1 MDDTATQ
8 EPIEKG
14 DKSSG
19 FRLRNYTPRG
29 LYARLGTLVALPV
42 FAIFSIFAIYYYQE
56 HIRDVNEKLSQSIAR
71 EVGLIIDMCDDA
83 NQVLA
88 KEMEIEAQLGL
99 RFDCNYERALDW
111 PEAAREQF
119 GYVEV
124 LRQQL
129 SFATPRDVEVRT
141 VERGR
146 VLDFR
151 SQIEGGTV
159 RVLIDR
165 KRALAANTHFTIVW
179 VLAGALFMLALSFA
193 FLRNQVRSILRLTE
207 AAKAFGRGRDMPGFR
222 PSGATEIRDAAR
234 AVTDMRG
241 RLTAFAEQ
249 RTAMLA
255 GVSHDLRT
263 PLTRLK
269 LQLAMM
275 EQSEE
280 ITGARADLDDMS
292 KMLDEYLA
300 FASGEEGERAEEL
313 RLDHIARTVAER
325 IDGADVPEAE
335 EITVTARPMALT
347 RTLSN
352 LMSNAVGYGNRCEV
366 RLVKGPR
373 MAEILIDDDGPGI
386 PEDKREDA
394 FRPFHRLDDGRSQN
408 VSGTGLG
415 LTLARD
421 FARSHGGDIRL
432 ETSPLGGLRVRLRL
446 PY

>member
-1 MDDTATQ
+1 M
-8 EPIEKG
+8 
-14 DKSSG
+14 
-19 FRLRNYTPRG
+19 RLRDYTPRG
-29 LYARLGTLVALPV
+29 LYARLAALVAVPV
-42 FAIFSIFAIYYYQE
+42 IVIFAIFAIYYYQE
-56 HIRDVNEKLSQSIAR
+56 HNSDVNDKLSQSIAR
-71 EVGLIIDMCDDA
+71 EVGLILDICEDPNHDF
-83 NQVLA
+83 V
-88 KEMEIEAQLGL
+88 MESELEVQLGL
-99 RFDCNYERALDW
+99 QLDCDYENGLAW
-111 PEAAREQF
+111 PDYAREHF
-119 GYVEV
+119 GYGKV
-124 LRQQL
+124 LRRQL
-129 SFATPRDVEVRT
+129 AAVTDQPVEVRT
-141 VERGR
+141 VESGR

-151 SQIEGGTV
+151 GTIDTGTV

-179 VLAGALFMLALSFA
+179 VLMGALFMLALAFS

-234 AVTDMRG
+234 AVTDMRA
-241 RLTAFAEQ
+241 RLMAFTDQ

-280 ITGARADLDDMS
+280 ITGARTDLDDMS

-313 RLDHIARTVAER
+313 RLDHITRTVAER
-325 IDGADVPEAE
+325 IDGASVKEAT
-335 EITVTARPMALT
+335 EISLTARPMALT
-347 RTLSN
+347 RTLTN
-352 LMSNAVGYGNRCEV
+352 LMSNAVGYGNRCDV
-366 RLVKGPR
+366 ALIKGPR

-386 PEDKREDA
+386 PEDQYEDA

-421 FARSHGGDIRL
+421 FARAHGGDIRL
-432 ETSPLGGLRVRLRL
+432 EKRPLGGLRGRLRL

>member
-1 MDDTATQ
+1 M
-8 EPIEKG
+8 
-14 DKSSG
+14 SS
-19 FRLRNYTPRG
+19 FRLRDYTPRG
-29 LYARLGTLVALPV
+29 LYARLAALVAVPV
-42 FAIFSIFAIYYYQE
+42 IAIFAIFSLYYYQE
-56 HIRDVNEKLSQSIAR
+56 HISDVNEKLSQSIAR
-71 EVGLIIDMCDDA
+71 EVGLIVDICSDPTHD
-83 NQVLA
+83 LA
-88 KEMEIEAQLGL
+88 METEIEQQLGL
-99 RFDCNYERALDW
+99 RLDCAHPEGMTW
-111 PEAAREQF
+111 PDQARTRF
-119 GYVEV
+119 GYGKV
-124 LRQQL
+124 LRGQL
-129 SFATPRDVEVRT
+129 ASVTDHPVEVRT
-141 VERGR
+141 IETGR

-151 SQIEGGTV
+151 SPIETGTV

-179 VLAGALFMLALSFA
+179 VLLGALFMLALAFA

-207 AAKAFGRGRDMPGFR
+207 AAKAYGRGRDMPGFR

-234 AVTDMRG
+234 AVTDMRA
-241 RLTAFAEQ
+241 RLTAFTEQ

-280 ITGARADLDDMS
+280 IAGARNDLDDMS

-300 FASGEEGERAEEL
+300 FASGEEGEKPEEL
-313 RLDHIARTVAER
+313 RLDHITRTVAER
-325 IDGADVPEAE
+325 IDGAKVIEAS
-335 EITVTARPMALT
+335 EISLMVRPMALT
-347 RTLSN
+347 RTLTN
-352 LMSNAVGYGNRCEV
+352 LMSNGVGYGDRCQV
-366 RLVKGPR
+366 SLIKGPK
-373 MAEILIDDDGPGI
+373 MAEILFDDDGPGI

-394 FRPFHRLDDGRSQN
+394 FRPFHRLEDGRSQN

-421 FARSHGGDIRL
+421 FARAHGGDIRL
-432 ETSPLGGLRVRLRL
+432 EESPLGGLRVRLRL

>member
-1 MDDTATQ
+1 M
-8 EPIEKG
+8 
-14 DKSSG
+14 SS
-19 FRLRNYTPRG
+19 FRLRDYTPRG
-29 LYARLGTLVALPV
+29 LYARLAALVAVPV
-42 FAIFSIFAIYYYQE
+42 VAIFAIFALYYYQE
-56 HIRDVNEKLSQSIAR
+56 HISDVNEKLSQSIAR
-71 EVGLIIDMCDDA
+71 EVGLIVDICADPNHSVA
-83 NQVLA
+83 QEA
-88 KEMEIEAQLGL
+88 EIEQQLGL
-99 RFDCNYERALDW
+99 QLDCAYQGDLTWPDDARRRFSY
-111 PEAAREQF
+111 
-119 GYVEV
+119 GKV
-124 LRQQL
+124 LRGQL
-129 SFATPRDVEVRT
+129 ASVTANQVEVRT
-141 VERGR
+141 IESGA

-151 SQIEGGTV
+151 SLIGTGTV

-179 VLAGALFMLALSFA
+179 VLLGAILMLALAFA

-234 AVTDMRG
+234 AVTDMRA
-241 RLTAFAEQ
+241 RLTSFTDQ

-280 ITGARADLDDMS
+280 IVGARSDLDDMS

-300 FASGEEGERAEEL
+300 FASGEEGERPEEL
-313 RLDHIARTVAER
+313 RLDHITRTVAER
-325 IDGADVPEAE
+325 IDGAKVVEAT
-335 EITVTARPMALT
+335 EISITARPMALT
-347 RTLSN
+347 RTLTN
-352 LMSNAVGYGNRCEV
+352 LMSNAVGYANRCDV
-366 RLVKGPR
+366 QLIKGPR
-373 MAEILIDDDGPGI
+373 MAEILFDDDGSGI

-421 FARSHGGDIRL
+421 FAKAHGGDIRL
-432 ETSPLGGLRVRLRL
+432 EDSPLGGLRVRLRL

>member
-1 MDDTATQ
+1 M
-8 EPIEKG
+8 
-14 DKSSG
+14 SS
-19 FRLRNYTPRG
+19 FRLRDYTPKS
-29 LYARLGTLVALPV
+29 LYGRLATLVALPV
-42 FAIFSIFAIYYYQE
+42 IAIFAIFALYYYQE

-71 EVGLIIDMCDDA
+71 EVGLIVDICARPDHSPEA
-83 NQVLA
+83 EQ
-88 KEMEIEAQLGL
+88 EIETQLGL
-99 RFDCNYERALDW
+99 QFDCNHPDAMVW
-111 PEAAREQF
+111 PDDARQRF
-119 GYVEV
+119 GYDDV
-124 LRQQL
+124 LRGQL
-129 SFATPRDVEVRT
+129 AAVTEHAIEARVIDA
-141 VERGR
+141 GR

-151 SQIEGGTV
+151 HQADANAV
-159 RVLIDR
+159 RVVVDR

-179 VLAGALFMLALSFA
+179 VLLGAMFMLALAFA

-207 AAKAFGRGRDMPGFR
+207 AAKAFGRGRDLPGFR

-234 AVTDMRG
+234 AVTDMRA
-241 RLTAFAEQ
+241 RLTAFTDQ

-269 LQLAMM
+269 LQVAMM
-275 EQSEE
+275 EQTEE

-300 FASGEEGERAEEL
+300 FASGEEGERAEDL
-313 RLDHIARTVAER
+313 RLDHIARTVVER
-325 IDGADVPEAE
+325 IDGASVLDSPE
-335 EITVTARPMALT
+335 INVTARPMALT

-352 LMSNAVGYGNRCEV
+352 LISNGVGYGDRCEV

-408 VSGTGLG
+408 VAGTGLG

-421 FARSHGGDIRL
+421 FARGHGGDIRL
-432 ETSPLGGLRVRLRL
+432 EDSPIGGLRVRLRL

>member
-1 MDDTATQ
+1 M
-8 EPIEKG
+8 
-14 DKSSG
+14 SG
-19 FRLRNYTPRG
+19 FRLRDYTPRG
-29 LYARLGTLVALPV
+29 LYARLAALVAVPV
-42 FAIFSIFAIYYYQE
+42 IAIFAIFAFYYYQE
-56 HIRDVNEKLSQSIAR
+56 HISEVNEKLSQSIAR
-71 EVGLIIDMCDDA
+71 EVGLIVDVCADPNSD
-83 NQVLA
+83 LA
-88 KEMEIEAQLGL
+88 MESDIESQLGL
-99 RFDCNYERALDW
+99 RLDCAHPDGMTW
-111 PEAAREQF
+111 PDNARTRF
-119 GYVEV
+119 GYGKV
-124 LRQQL
+124 LRGQL
-129 SFATPRDVEVRT
+129 ASVTAQPVEVRAIQN
-141 VERGR
+141 GS

-151 SQIEGGTV
+151 STNNNGIV

-179 VLAGALFMLALSFA
+179 VLLGAVFMLALAFA

-207 AAKAFGRGRDMPGFR
+207 AAKAFGRGRDIPGFR

-234 AVTDMRG
+234 AVNDMRG
-241 RLTAFAEQ
+241 RLTAFADQ

-255 GVSHDLRT
+255 AVSHDLRT

-280 ITGARADLDDMS
+280 ITGARNDLDDMS

-325 IDGADVPEAE
+325 IDGVNVQEAPE
-335 EITVTARPMALT
+335 ISLTARPMALT
-347 RTLSN
+347 RTLTN
-352 LMSNAVGYGNRCEV
+352 LMTNGVGYGDRCDIS
-366 RLVKGPR
+366 LIKGPK
-373 MAEILIDDDGPGI
+373 MAEILFDDDGPGI

-408 VSGTGLG
+408 IAGTGLG

-421 FARSHGGDIRL
+421 FAKAHGGDIRL
-432 ETSPLGGLRVRLRL
+432 EDSPLGGLRVRLRL

>member
-1 MDDTATQ
+1 M
-8 EPIEKG
+8 
-14 DKSSG
+14 SS
-19 FRLRNYTPRG
+19 FRLRDYTPRG
-29 LYARLGTLVALPV
+29 LYARLAALVAVPV
-42 FAIFSIFAIYYYQE
+42 VAIFAIFSLYYYQE
-56 HIRDVNEKLSQSIAR
+56 HISDVNEKLSQSIAR
-71 EVGLIIDMCDDA
+71 EVGLIIDLCSDPKHD
-83 NQVLA
+83 LA
-88 KEMEIEAQLGL
+88 MATGIEQQLGL
-99 RFDCNYERALDW
+99 RLDCAYPGAMDW
-111 PEAAREQF
+111 PEPSRARF
-119 GYVEV
+119 GYGEV
-124 LRQQL
+124 LRGQL
-129 SFATPRDVEVRT
+129 ASVTDHVVEVRT
-141 VERGR
+141 IETGR

-151 SQIEGGTV
+151 SVTETGTV

-179 VLAGALFMLALSFA
+179 VLLGAVFMLGLAFA

-234 AVTDMRG
+234 AVTDMRA
-241 RLTAFAEQ
+241 RLTAFTEQ

-280 ITGARADLDDMS
+280 ITGARSDLEDMS

-300 FASGEEGERAEEL
+300 FASGEEGEKPEEL
-313 RLDHIARTVAER
+313 RLDHITRTVAER
-325 IDGADVPEAE
+325 IDGAKVIEAI
-335 EITVTARPMALT
+335 EISLTVRPMALT
-347 RTLSN
+347 RTLTN
-352 LMSNAVGYGNRCEV
+352 LMSNAVGYGDRCQV
-366 RLVKGPR
+366 SLIKGPK

-386 PEDKREDA
+386 PEDQREDA

-408 VSGTGLG
+408 VAGTGLG

-421 FARSHGGDIRL
+421 FARAHGGDIRL
-432 ETSPLGGLRVRLRL
+432 EDSPLGGLRVRLRL

>member
-1 MDDTATQ
+1 M
-8 EPIEKG
+8 
-14 DKSSG
+14 SG
-19 FRLRNYTPRG
+19 FRLRDYTPKS
-29 LYARLGTLVALPV
+29 LYARLAALVMLPV
-42 FAIFSIFAIYYYQE
+42 IAIFAIFAIYYYQE

-71 EVGLIIDMCDDA
+71 EVSLLVDICA
-83 NQVLA
+83 NPDHTASVEL
-88 KEMEIEAQLGL
+88 EIENQLGL
-99 RFDCNYERALDW
+99 RFDCAYENGLTW
-111 PEAAREQF
+111 PETARERF
-119 GYVEV
+119 GYDDV
-124 LRQQL
+124 LRGQMVAVSDL
-129 SFATPRDVEVRT
+129 EIHVRAI
-141 VERGR
+141 EAGR

-151 SQIEGGTV
+151 SDQAGDTV
-159 RVLIDR
+159 RVVVDR

-179 VLAGALFMLALSFA
+179 VLLGALFMLALAFA

-207 AAKAFGRGRDMPGFR
+207 AAKAFGRGRDLPGFR

-234 AVTDMRG
+234 AVTDMRA
-241 RLTAFAEQ
+241 RLTAFTDQ

-280 ITGARADLDDMS
+280 ITGARSDLDDMS

-313 RLDHIARTVAER
+313 RLDHIAKTVAER
-325 IDGADVPEAE
+325 IDGASVEADVEL
-335 EITVTARPMALT
+335 TVTARPMALT

-352 LMSNAVGYGNRCEV
+352 LMSNSVGYGDRCEV

-408 VSGTGLG
+408 VVGTGLG

-421 FARSHGGDIRL
+421 FARGHGGDIRL
-432 ETSPLGGLRVRLRL
+432 EDSPLGGLRVRLRL

>member
-1 MDDTATQ
+1 M
-8 EPIEKG
+8 
-14 DKSSG
+14 SG
-19 FRLRNYTPRG
+19 FRLRDYTPRG
-29 LYARLGTLVALPV
+29 LYARLGALVAVPV
-42 FAIFSIFAIYYYQE
+42 IAIFAIFAIYYYQE
-56 HIRDVNEKLSQSIAR
+56 HISDVNEKLSQSIAR
-71 EVGLIIDMCDDA
+71 EVGMVIDICADPEHD
-83 NQVLA
+83 LA
-88 KEMEIEAQLGL
+88 METDIESQLGL
-99 RFDCNYERALDW
+99 RLDCAFQEGMTW
-111 PEAAREQF
+111 SEASQDSF
-119 GYVEV
+119 GYGTV
-124 LRQQL
+124 LRGQL
-129 SFATPRDVEVRT
+129 ASFANRPVEVRT
-141 VERGR
+141 INSGR

-151 SQIEGGTV
+151 SAIDTGTV

-179 VLAGALFMLALSFA
+179 VLMGAVFMLALAFS

-234 AVTDMRG
+234 AVTDMRAK
-241 RLTAFAEQ
+241 LMAFTDQ

-280 ITGARADLDDMS
+280 ITGARSDLDDMS

-300 FASGEEGERAEEL
+300 FASGEEGERPEEL
-313 RLDHIARTVAER
+313 RLDHITRTVAER
-325 IDGADVPEAE
+325 IDGAEVVETI
-335 EITVTARPMALT
+335 EISVTVRPMALT
-347 RTLSN
+347 RTLTN
-352 LMSNAVGYGNRCEV
+352 LMTNAVGYGTRCKV
-366 RLVKGPR
+366 SLVKGPR
-373 MAEILIDDDGPGI
+373 MAEILFDDDGPGI
-386 PEDKREDA
+386 PEEKREDA

-408 VSGTGLG
+408 IAGTGLG

-421 FARSHGGDIRL
+421 FARGHGGDIRL
-432 ETSPLGGLRVRLRL
+432 EESPLGGLRVRLRL

>member
-1 MDDTATQ
+1 M
-8 EPIEKG
+8 
-14 DKSSG
+14 SG
-19 FRLRNYTPRG
+19 FRLRDYTPKS
-29 LYARLGTLVALPV
+29 LYGRLATLVALPV
-42 FAIFSIFAIYYYQE
+42 IAIFAIFSLYYYQE

-71 EVGLIIDMCDDA
+71 EVGLIIDVCSDPTINVA
-83 NQVLA
+83 TEN
-88 KEMEIEAQLGL
+88 EIESQLGL
-99 RFDCNYERALDW
+99 LLDCAHETGLTW
-111 PEAAREQF
+111 PETARARFGYDDVLREQ
-119 GYVEV
+119 
-124 LRQQL
+124 L
-129 SFATPRDVEVRT
+129 RT
-141 VERGR
+141 VSRHEVDVRSVENGR

-151 SQIEGGTV
+151 SEIESGTV
-159 RVLIDR
+159 RILIER

-179 VLAGALFMLALSFA
+179 VLLGALFMLTLAFA
-193 FLRNQVRSILRLTE
+193 FLRNQVRSILSLTE
-207 AAKAFGRGRDMPGFR
+207 AAKAFGRGRDMPEFR

-234 AVTDMRG
+234 AVTDMRA
-241 RLTAFAEQ
+241 RLTAFTEQ

-280 ITGARADLDDMS
+280 ITGARTDLDDMS

-300 FASGEEGERAEEL
+300 FASGEEGERAEAL
-313 RLDHIARTVAER
+313 RLDHVAHTVAER
-325 IDGADVPEAE
+325 IDGASVVEAA
-335 EITVTARPMALT
+335 EITVTVRPLALN

-352 LMSNAVGYGNRCEV
+352 LISNAVSYGDRCEV
-366 RLVKGPR
+366 RLVKGPH

-408 VSGTGLG
+408 ISGTGLG

-432 ETSPLGGLRVRLRL
+432 EDSPQGGLRVRLRL

>member
-1 MDDTATQ
+1 M
-8 EPIEKG
+8 
-14 DKSSG
+14 SG
-19 FRLRNYTPRG
+19 FRLRDYTPKS
-29 LYARLGTLVALPV
+29 LYARLAALVMLPV
-42 FAIFSIFAIYYYQE
+42 IAIFAIFAIYYYQE

-71 EVGLIIDMCDDA
+71 EVSLLVDICGNPDHTASVEL
-83 NQVLA
+83 
-88 KEMEIEAQLGL
+88 EIENQLGL
-99 RFDCNYERALDW
+99 RFDCAYENGMTW
-111 PEAAREQF
+111 PETARERF
-119 GYVEV
+119 GYDDV
-124 LRQQL
+124 LRGQMVAVSDL
-129 SFATPRDVEVRT
+129 EIHVRAI
-141 VERGR
+141 EAGR

-151 SQIEGGTV
+151 SDQAGDTV
-159 RVLIDR
+159 RVVVDR

-179 VLAGALFMLALSFA
+179 VLLGALFMLALAFA

-207 AAKAFGRGRDMPGFR
+207 AAKAFGRGRDLPGFR

-234 AVTDMRG
+234 AVTDMRA
-241 RLTAFAEQ
+241 RLTAFTDQ

-280 ITGARADLDDMS
+280 ITGARSDLDDMS

-313 RLDHIARTVAER
+313 RLDHIAKTVAER
-325 IDGADVPEAE
+325 IDGASVEADVEL
-335 EITVTARPMALT
+335 TVTARPMALT

-352 LMSNAVGYGNRCEV
+352 LMSNSVGYGDRCEV

-408 VSGTGLG
+408 VVGTGLG

-421 FARSHGGDIRL
+421 FARGHGGDIRL
-432 ETSPLGGLRVRLRL
+432 EDSPLGGLRVRLRL

>member
-1 MDDTATQ
+1 MST
-8 EPIEKG
+8 
-14 DKSSG
+14 
-19 FRLRNYTPRG
+19 FRLRDYTPKS
-29 LYARLGTLVALPV
+29 LYARLAALVMLPV
-42 FAIFSIFAIYYYQE
+42 IAIFAIFAIYYYQE

-71 EVGLIIDMCDDA
+71 EVGLIVDICATPDHGLETE
-83 NQVLA
+83 LA
-88 KEMEIEAQLGL
+88 IETQLGL
-99 RFDCNYERALDW
+99 RYDCAHERGMEWADN
-111 PEAAREQF
+111 ARGRF
-119 GYVEV
+119 SYDDV
-124 LRQQL
+124 LRGQL
-129 SFATPRDVEVRT
+129 TAVSRHDISVRMI
-141 VERGR
+141 EGSR

-151 SQIEGGTV
+151 SQTGTGVV

-179 VLAGALFMLALSFA
+179 VLLGALFMLALAFA

-207 AAKAFGRGRDMPGFR
+207 AAKAFGRGRDLPGFR

-234 AVTDMRG
+234 AVTDMRA
-241 RLTAFAEQ
+241 RLTAFTDQ

-280 ITGARADLDDMS
+280 ISGARSDLDDMS

-300 FASGEEGERAEEL
+300 FASGEEGERPEEL
-313 RLDHIARTVAER
+313 RLDHVTHTVTER
-325 IDGADVPEAE
+325 IDGATIEASDP
-335 EITVTARPMALT
+335 IHVTVRPLALT
-347 RTLSN
+347 RSLSN
-352 LMSNAVGYGNRCEV
+352 LISNGVGYGDRCEV
-366 RLVKGPR
+366 SLIKGPR

-386 PEDKREDA
+386 PADKREDA

-408 VSGTGLG
+408 VAGTGLG

-421 FARSHGGDIRL
+421 FARAHGGDIRL
-432 ETSPLGGLRVRLRL
+432 EDSPLGGLRVRLRL

>member
-1 MDDTATQ
+1 M
-8 EPIEKG
+8 
-14 DKSSG
+14 SS
-19 FRLRNYTPRG
+19 FRLREYTPKS
-29 LYARLGTLVALPV
+29 LYGRLATLVALPV
-42 FAIFSIFAIYYYQE
+42 IAIFAIFALYYYQE

-71 EVGLIIDMCDDA
+71 EVGLIVDICDNTDLTPTA
-83 NQVLA
+83 EL
-88 KEMEIEAQLGL
+88 EIENQLGL
-99 RFDCNYERALDW
+99 RFNCAYENDMVW
-111 PEAAREQF
+111 PDGARERF
-119 GYVEV
+119 GYDDV
-124 LRQQL
+124 LRGQL
-129 SFATPRDVEVRT
+129 TSVSAHDLDVRAIEA
-141 VERGR
+141 GR

-151 SQIEGGTV
+151 HQSGDDTV
-159 RVLIDR
+159 RVVVDR

-179 VLAGALFMLALSFA
+179 VLLGALFMLALAFA

-207 AAKAFGRGRDMPGFR
+207 AAKAFGRGRDVPGFR

-234 AVTDMRG
+234 AVTDMRA
-241 RLTAFAEQ
+241 RLTAFTEQ

-280 ITGARADLDDMS
+280 ITGARSDLDDMS

-300 FASGEEGERAEEL
+300 FASGEEGERAEDL
-313 RLDHIARTVAER
+313 RLDHIVRTVAER
-325 IDGADVPEAE
+325 IDGAHVEDAPE
-335 EITVTARPMALT
+335 ISVTARPMALT

-352 LMSNAVGYGNRCEV
+352 LMSNGVGYGNRCQV
-366 RLVKGPR
+366 SLIKGPR

-408 VSGTGLG
+408 VAGTGLG

-421 FARSHGGDIRL
+421 FARGHGGDIRL
-432 ETSPLGGLRVRLRL
+432 EDSPLGGLRVRLRL

>member
-1 MDDTATQ
+1 M
-8 EPIEKG
+8 
-14 DKSSG
+14 SS
-19 FRLRNYTPRG
+19 FRLRDYTPRG
-29 LYARLGTLVALPV
+29 LYARLAALVAVPV
-42 FAIFSIFAIYYYQE
+42 IAIFAIFSLYYYQE
-56 HIRDVNEKLSQSIAR
+56 HISDVNEKLSQSIAR
-71 EVGLIIDMCDDA
+71 EVGLIVDICADPNHD
-83 NQVLA
+83 LA
-88 KEMEIEAQLGL
+88 METDIEAQLGL
-99 RFDCNYERALDW
+99 RLDCAHPKGMTW
-111 PEAAREQF
+111 PDNARTRF
-119 GYVEV
+119 GYGDV
-124 LRQQL
+124 LRGQL
-129 SFATPRDVEVRT
+129 KSVTSHPVEVRT
-141 VERGR
+141 VESGS

-151 SQIEGGTV
+151 SAIETGTV

-179 VLAGALFMLALSFA
+179 VLLGAILMLALAFA

-234 AVTDMRG
+234 AVTDMRA
-241 RLTAFAEQ
+241 RLTAFTEQ

-280 ITGARADLDDMS
+280 IDGARDDLDDMS

-300 FASGEEGERAEEL
+300 FASGEEGEKPEEL
-313 RLDHIARTVAER
+313 RLDHITRTVAER
-325 IDGADVPEAE
+325 IDGAHVIEAS
-335 EITVTARPMALT
+335 EISLTVRPMALT
-347 RTLSN
+347 RTLTNLISN
-352 LMSNAVGYGNRCEV
+352 GVGYGNRCEV
-366 RLVKGPR
+366 RLIKGPR
-373 MAEILIDDDGPGI
+373 MAEILFDDDGPGI

-408 VSGTGLG
+408 VAGTGLG

-421 FARSHGGDIRL
+421 FARAHGGDIRL
-432 ETSPLGGLRVRLRL
+432 EDSPLGGLRVRLRL